1 MDPDSPIVENPEAH
15 LPPLYG
21 DADDEEDGE
30 GVGEVA
36 AALQEGEGGLGHRV
50 LHPEVGRV
58 DEQVGEQEE
67 QVCAA
72 QPGQQG
78 VENIRHRPDG

>member
-1 MDPDSPIVENPEAH
+1 MDPDSPIVEKPEAY

-36 AALQEGEGGLGHRV
+36 AALQEGEGGLRDRV
-50 LHPEVGRV
+50 LHPEVDGV
-58 DEQVGEQEE
+58 DEQVGEEEE
-67 QVCAA
+67 QVRAA
-72 QPGQQG
+72 QASQQV
-78 VENIRHRPDG
+78 VEDV